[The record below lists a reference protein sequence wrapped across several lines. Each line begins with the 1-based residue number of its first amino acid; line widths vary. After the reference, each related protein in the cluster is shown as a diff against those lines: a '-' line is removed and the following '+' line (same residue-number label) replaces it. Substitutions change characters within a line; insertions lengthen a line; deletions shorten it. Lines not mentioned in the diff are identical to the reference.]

1 MTTLLSP
8 RQEAF
13 CRHFVVSG
21 NAADAARRAGYSDAT
36 DRQIGYENLTKPYIL
51 ARIGELRAIAE
62 DTRRREAAL
71 LLAPLEKALRQA
83 EAAGDYRAVIR
94 IVALQAQLTG
104 LTGRRSALADM
115 DMAERPGAPGP
126 IERVSASCAALS
138 RSGQAGSRHDPG
150 TDLRRYLVNRR
161 PDALDRLALE
171 DPPHPQLTGAAAA
184 APLSPAATD
193 IDCHGDSQAAERHA

>member
-1 MTTLLSP
+1 MTTHLSP

-21 NAADAARRAGYSDAT
+21 NAADSARRAGYSEAA
-36 DRQIGYENLTKPYIL
+36 DRQTGYENLTKPYIL

-83 EAAGDYRAVIR
+83 EAAGDYRAVVR

-104 LTGRRSALADM
+104 LVGRRSALADM
-115 DMAERPGAPGP
+115 DMVERPGAPGP
-126 IERVSASCAALS
+126 IERIAASSAALS
-138 RSGQAGSRHDPG
+138 RTRPHGRAPDPG
-150 TDLRRYLVNRR
+150 ADVRRFLANRR
-161 PDALDRLALE
+161 PDALDRLALR
-171 DPPHPQLTGAAAA
+171 DLHHPQLTG
-184 APLSPAATD
+184 S
-193 IDCHGDSQAAERHA
+193 